1 MRPFFR
7 HYGAKYRL
15 SRLLPEPTHKTI
27 IEPFAGSACY
37 SVMHGAGK
45 DVILCDI
52 DPQTAAIWQWLI
64 TASVSDIMA
73 LPPTLE
79 EIKDVRLID
88 APEPARWLVQRWL
101 TPQGGRSH
109 TYPPPSCVELSK
121 RPCKRNVFW
130 GKGIRQRI
138 AEQIPLIRHWR
149 IECAEWESVCGPK
162 ATYIFDPPYQLNN
175 GSYDKNTYGKGS
187 IKNVDFDELAR
198 VCKSLDGQVIVHE
211 QEGATWLPF
220 VTLRERA
227 MTGCRKEGRVKT
239 RHEVVWISD
248 SGQRQGRLFC

>member
-88 APEPARWLVQRWL
+88 APEPARWLVQTWL
-101 TPQGGRSH
+101 TPQGTRSH
-109 TYPPPSCVELSK
+109 TRAPPSCLKLAQRHPSS
-121 RPCKRNVFW
+121 FW
-130 GKGIRQRI
+130 GREIQKRI
-138 AEQIPLIRHWR
+138 AEQVPLIRHWQV
-149 IECAEWESVCGPK
+149 ECAEWKSVCRYK
-162 ATYIFDPPYQLNN
+162 ATYVFDPPYHKNVN
-175 GSYDKNTYGKGS
+175 SYANNTYGKGS
-187 IKNVDFDELAR
+187 IKNVDFEELAN

-220 VTLRERA
+220 VTLREKA
-227 MTGCRKEGRVKT
+227 MTGYRKEGKAKM

-248 SGQRQGRLFC
+248 STQRQGRLFC

>member
-1 MRPFFR
+1 
-7 HYGAKYRL
+7 
-15 SRLLPEPTHKTI
+15 
-27 IEPFAGSACY
+27 
-37 SVMHGAGK
+37 MHGAGK

-79 EIKDVRLID
+79 EIKDVRLLD

-101 TPQGGRSH
+101 GLQGSRSQFRS
-109 TYPPPSCVELSK
+109 PPSCIELAK
-121 RPCKRNVFW
+121 QPDKRNCFW
-130 GKGIRQRI
+130 GNGIRQRI
-138 AEQIPLIRHWR
+138 AEQVPLIRHWR
-149 IECAEWESVCGPK
+149 VECAEWQSVCGPK
-162 ATYIFDPPYQLNN
+162 ATYVFDPPYQSND
-175 GSYDKNTYGKGS
+175 GSYANNTYGKGG
-187 IKNVDFDELAR
+187 IKNVDFQELAE

-220 VTLRERA
+220 VTLREKA
-227 MTGCRKEGRVKT
+227 MTGYRKEEKAKM

-248 SGQRQGRLFC
+248 STQRQGKLF